1 MVSQLDSLKKFSSV
15 VADTGDIDSIQKFN
29 PDDCTTNPSLIF
41 KAVQSDKYKKLVDEV
56 ISNSKSRKFSQTEDQ
71 VNYIADQLT
80 IAFGIELTK
89 IVPGYV
95 STEVDSDL
103 SFNTEATVEK
113 AKQIINSY
121 EQSGIPKNRI
131 LIKIAGTWEGI
142 QAVKKLEA
150 EGISCN
156 CTLIFSLTQAIACAE
171 AGAFLISPFVGRIL
185 DWFKSNTQKDYDS
198 SNDPGVESVEKIFN
212 YFKKFNY
219 NTIVMAAS
227 FRNKDE
233 IINLAGCDK
242 LTISPT
248 LLEELSQNDDE
259 IKLKL
264 SKENNQ
270 SFNITYGNARTLLD
284 AAQTIVKITNSKS
297 KIVDTGRNSLYPDR
311 GTLNIDKARQLVNYK
326 PTMSLENGLE
336 SYYGWLQNKI

>member
-41 KAVQSDKYKKLVDEV
+41 KAVQSNKYKKLVDEV
-56 ISNSKSRKFSQTEDQ
+56 ISNSKSRKFSQTDDQ
-71 VNYIADQLT
+71 INYIADQLT

-121 EQSGIPKNRI
+121 EQSGVPKNRI

-185 DWFKSNTQKDYDS
+185 DWFKSNTQKEYDS

-264 SKENNQ
+264 SKENSSSLDIERINVNESSFRWHLNENQ
-270 SFNITYGNARTLLD
+270 MASFKLAEGIRLFNKDLLKLKEL
-284 AAQTIVKITNSKS
+284 I
-297 KIVDTGRNSLYPDR
+297 R
-311 GTLNIDKARQLVNYK
+311 GQL
-326 PTMSLENGLE
+326 
-336 SYYGWLQNKI
+336 

>member
-41 KAVQSDKYKKLVDEV
+41 KAVQSNKYKKLVDEV

-121 EQSGIPKNRI
+121 EQSGVPKNRI

-264 SKENNQ
+264 SKVNSSSLDIERINVNESSFRWHLNENQ
-270 SFNITYGNARTLLD
+270 MASFKLAEGIRLFNKDLLKLKEL
-284 AAQTIVKITNSKS
+284 I
-297 KIVDTGRNSLYPDR
+297 R
-311 GTLNIDKARQLVNYK
+311 GQL
-326 PTMSLENGLE
+326 
-336 SYYGWLQNKI
+336 

>member
-41 KAVQSDKYKKLVDEV
+41 KAVQSNKYKKLVDEV

-121 EQSGIPKNRI
+121 EQSGVPKNRI

-219 NTIVMAAS
+219 NTIVMAAT

-242 LTISPT
+242 LTISPI

-264 SKENNQ
+264 SKENSSSLDIERINVNESSFRWHLNENQ
-270 SFNITYGNARTLLD
+270 MASFKLAEGIRLFNKDLLKLKEL
-284 AAQTIVKITNSKS
+284 I
-297 KIVDTGRNSLYPDR
+297 R
-311 GTLNIDKARQLVNYK
+311 GQL
-326 PTMSLENGLE
+326 
-336 SYYGWLQNKI
+336 

>member
-41 KAVQSDKYKKLVDEV
+41 KAVQSNKYKKLVDEV

-121 EQSGIPKNRI
+121 EQSGVPKNRI

-248 LLEELSQNDDE
+248 LLEELSQNDDKV
-259 IKLKL
+259 KLKL
-264 SKENNQ
+264 SKENSSSLDIQRINVNESSFRWHLNENQ
-270 SFNITYGNARTLLD
+270 MASFKLAEGIRLFNKDLLKLKEL
-284 AAQTIVKITNSKS
+284 I
-297 KIVDTGRNSLYPDR
+297 R
-311 GTLNIDKARQLVNYK
+311 GQL
-326 PTMSLENGLE
+326 
-336 SYYGWLQNKI
+336 

>member
-41 KAVQSDKYKKLVDEV
+41 KAVQSNKYKKLVDEV
-56 ISNSKSRKFSQTEDQ
+56 ISNSKSRKFSQTDDQ

-121 EQSGIPKNRI
+121 EQSGVPKNRI

-248 LLEELSQNDDE
+248 LLEELSQNEDE

-264 SKENNQ
+264 SKENSSSLDIQRINVNESSFRWHLNENQ
-270 SFNITYGNARTLLD
+270 MASFKLAEGIRLFNKDLLKLKEL
-284 AAQTIVKITNSKS
+284 I
-297 KIVDTGRNSLYPDR
+297 R
-311 GTLNIDKARQLVNYK
+311 GQL
-326 PTMSLENGLE
+326 
-336 SYYGWLQNKI
+336 

>member
-41 KAVQSDKYKKLVDEV
+41 KAVQSNKYKKLVDEV

-121 EQSGIPKNRI
+121 EQSGVPKNRI

-185 DWFKSNTQKDYDS
+185 DWFKSNTQKDYNS

-264 SKENNQ
+264 SKENSSSLDIERINVNESSFRWHLNENQ
-270 SFNITYGNARTLLD
+270 MASFKLAEGIRLFNKDLLKLKEL
-284 AAQTIVKITNSKS
+284 I
-297 KIVDTGRNSLYPDR
+297 R
-311 GTLNIDKARQLVNYK
+311 GQL
-326 PTMSLENGLE
+326 
-336 SYYGWLQNKI
+336 

>member
-41 KAVQSDKYKKLVDEV
+41 KAVQSNKYKKLVDEV
-56 ISNSKSRKFSQTEDQ
+56 IINSKSRKFSQTEDQ

-89 IVPGYV
+89 IVPGFV

-121 EQSGIPKNRI
+121 EQSGVPKNRI

-185 DWFKSNTQKDYDS
+185 DWFKSNTQKEYDS

-264 SKENNQ
+264 SKENSSSLDIERINVNESSFRWHLNENQ
-270 SFNITYGNARTLLD
+270 MASFKLAEGIRLFNKDLLKLKEL
-284 AAQTIVKITNSKS
+284 I
-297 KIVDTGRNSLYPDR
+297 R
-311 GTLNIDKARQLVNYK
+311 GQL
-326 PTMSLENGLE
+326 
-336 SYYGWLQNKI
+336 

>member
-1 MVSQLDSLKKFSSV
+1 MISQLESLKKFSSV
-15 VADTGDIDSIQKFN
+15 VADTGDIDSIQKFS
-29 PDDCTTNPSLIF
+29 PDDYTTNPSLIF
-41 KAVQSDKYKKLVDEV
+41 KAVQSNKYKKLFDEV
-56 ISNSKSRKFSQTEDQ
+56 LANSKSRKFNQLNDQ
-71 VNYIADQLT
+71 VDYIADQLA

-121 EQSGIPKNRI
+121 EQSGVPRNRI

-156 CTLIFSLTQAIACAE
+156 CTLIFSLTQAVACAE

-185 DWFKSNTQKDYDS
+185 DWFKANSSKDYDAT
-198 SNDPGVESVEKIFN
+198 NDPGVESVEKIYN
-212 YFKKFNY
+212 YFKKYNY

-227 FRNKDE
+227 FRNKEE

-242 LTISPT
+242 LTISPS
-248 LLEELSQNDDE
+248 LLEELNKSEGDLDQKLSQNQSSQIDIDRINVNE
-259 IKLKL
+259 SSFRWHLNENQMASFKLAEGIRLFNKDLLKLK
-264 SKENNQ
+264 E
-270 SFNITYGNARTLLD
+270 
-284 AAQTIVKITNSKS
+284 TI
-297 KIVDTGRNSLYPDR
+297 RE
-311 GTLNIDKARQLVNYK
+311 QL
-326 PTMSLENGLE
+326 
-336 SYYGWLQNKI
+336 

>member
-41 KAVQSDKYKKLVDEV
+41 KAVQSNKYKKLVDEV

-121 EQSGIPKNRI
+121 EQSGVPKNRI

-264 SKENNQ
+264 SKENSSSLDIDRINVNESSFRWHLNENQ
-270 SFNITYGNARTLLD
+270 MASFKLAEGIRLFNKDLLKLKEL
-284 AAQTIVKITNSKS
+284 I
-297 KIVDTGRNSLYPDR
+297 R
-311 GTLNIDKARQLVNYK
+311 GQL
-326 PTMSLENGLE
+326 
-336 SYYGWLQNKI
+336 

>member
-41 KAVQSDKYKKLVDEV
+41 KAVQSNKYKKLVDEV

-121 EQSGIPKNRI
+121 EQSGVPKNRI

-142 QAVKKLEA
+142 QAVKILEA

-264 SKENNQ
+264 SKENSSSLDIERINVNESSFRWHLNENQ
-270 SFNITYGNARTLLD
+270 MASFKLAEGIRLFNKDLLKLKEL
-284 AAQTIVKITNSKS
+284 I
-297 KIVDTGRNSLYPDR
+297 R
-311 GTLNIDKARQLVNYK
+311 GQL
-326 PTMSLENGLE
+326 
-336 SYYGWLQNKI
+336 

>member
-1 MVSQLDSLKKFSSV
+1 MISQLESLKKFSSV
-15 VADTGDIDSIQKFN
+15 VADTGDIDSIQKFS

-41 KAVQSDKYKKLVDEV
+41 KAVQSNKYKKLFDEV
-56 ISNSKSRKFSQTEDQ
+56 LANSKSRKFNKLNDQ
-71 VNYIADQLT
+71 VDYIADQLA

-103 SFNTEATVEK
+103 SFNTEATLEK

-121 EQSGIPKNRI
+121 EQSGVPRNRI

-156 CTLIFSLTQAIACAE
+156 CTLIFSLTQAVACAE

-185 DWFKSNTQKDYDS
+185 DWFKTNSSKNYDAT
-198 SNDPGVESVEKIFN
+198 NDPGVESVEKIYN
-212 YFKKFNY
+212 YFKKYNY

-227 FRNKDE
+227 FRNKQE

-242 LTISPT
+242 LTISPS
-248 LLEELSQNDDE
+248 LLEELNKSEGELDQKLSQNQSSQIDIDRINVNE
-259 IKLKL
+259 SSFRWHLNENQMASFKLAEGIRLFNKDLLKLK
-264 SKENNQ
+264 K
-270 SFNITYGNARTLLD
+270 NIRE
-284 AAQTIVKITNSKS
+284 
-297 KIVDTGRNSLYPDR
+297 
-311 GTLNIDKARQLVNYK
+311 QL
-326 PTMSLENGLE
+326 
-336 SYYGWLQNKI
+336 

>member
-1 MVSQLDSLKKFSSV
+1 MISQLENLKKFSSV
-15 VADTGDIDSIQKFN
+15 VADTGDIDSIQKFS

-41 KAVQSDKYKKLVDEV
+41 KAVQSNKYKKLFDEV
-56 ISNSKSRKFSQTEDQ
+56 LANSKSRKFNKLNDQ
-71 VNYIADQLT
+71 VDYIADQLA

-121 EQSGIPKNRI
+121 EQSGVPRNRI

-156 CTLIFSLTQAIACAE
+156 CTLIFSLTQAVACAE

-185 DWFKSNTQKDYDS
+185 DWFKANSSKDYDAT
-198 SNDPGVESVEKIFN
+198 NDPGVESVEKIYN
-212 YFKKFNY
+212 YFKKYNY

-227 FRNKDE
+227 FRNKEE

-242 LTISPT
+242 LTISPI
-248 LLEELSQNDDE
+248 LLEELNKSEGDLDQKLSQNQSSQTDIDRINVNE
-259 IKLKL
+259 NSFRWHLNENQMASFKLAEGIRLFNKDLLKLK
-264 SKENNQ
+264 E
-270 SFNITYGNARTLLD
+270 
-284 AAQTIVKITNSKS
+284 TI
-297 KIVDTGRNSLYPDR
+297 RE
-311 GTLNIDKARQLVNYK
+311 QL
-326 PTMSLENGLE
+326 
-336 SYYGWLQNKI
+336 

>member
-1 MVSQLDSLKKFSSV
+1 MVSQLESLKKFSSV
-15 VADTGDIDSIQKFN
+15 VADTGDINSIQKYS

-41 KAVQSDKYKKLVDEV
+41 KAVQSNKYKKLFDEV
-56 ISNSKSRKFSQTEDQ
+56 LANSKSRKFNQLNDQ
-71 VNYIADQLT
+71 VDYIADQLA

-121 EQSGIPKNRI
+121 EQSGVPRNRI

-156 CTLIFSLTQAIACAE
+156 CTLIFSLTQAVACAE
-171 AGAFLISPFVGRIL
+171 VGAFLISPFVGRIL
-185 DWFKSNTQKDYDS
+185 DWFKANSSKEYDAT
-198 SNDPGVESVEKIFN
+198 NDPGVESVEKIYN
-212 YFKKFNY
+212 YFKKYNY

-227 FRNKDE
+227 FRNKEE

-242 LTISPT
+242 LTISPS
-248 LLEELSQNDDE
+248 LLEELNKSEGDLDQKLSQNQSSQIDIDRINVNE
-259 IKLKL
+259 SSFRWHLNENQMASFKLAEGIRLFNKDLLKLKETI
-264 SKENNQ
+264 KE
-270 SFNITYGNARTLLD
+270 LL
-284 AAQTIVKITNSKS
+284 
-297 KIVDTGRNSLYPDR
+297 
-311 GTLNIDKARQLVNYK
+311 
-326 PTMSLENGLE
+326 
-336 SYYGWLQNKI
+336 

>member
-1 MVSQLDSLKKFSSV
+1 MASQLDSLKNFSSV
-15 VADTGDIDSIQKFN
+15 VADTGDIDSIQKFG

-41 KAVQSDKYKKLVDEV
+41 KAVQSDKYQKLVDEV
-56 ISNSKSRKFSQTEDQ
+56 ISNSKSRKFSQTEAQ
-71 VNYIADQLT
+71 VSYIADQLT

-185 DWFKSNTQKDYDS
+185 DWFKSNTQKDYNS

-219 NTIVMAAS
+219 NTVVMAAS
-227 FRNKDE
+227 FRNIDE

-248 LLEELSQNDDE
+248 LLEELSQNDGE

-264 SKENNQ
+264 SRENSSALDIERINVNESSFRWHLNENQMASFKLAEGIRLFNKDLLKLKEL
-270 SFNITYGNARTLLD
+270 I
-284 AAQTIVKITNSKS
+284 
-297 KIVDTGRNSLYPDR
+297 R
-311 GTLNIDKARQLVNYK
+311 GKL
-326 PTMSLENGLE
+326 
-336 SYYGWLQNKI
+336 

>member
-1 MVSQLDSLKKFSSV
+1 MISQLESLKKFSSV
-15 VADTGDIDSIQKFN
+15 VADTGDIDSIQKFS

-41 KAVQSDKYKKLVDEV
+41 KAVQSNKYKKLFDEV
-56 ISNSKSRKFSQTEDQ
+56 LANSKSRKFNKLNDQ
-71 VNYIADQLT
+71 VDYIADQLA

-121 EQSGIPKNRI
+121 EQSGVPRNRI

-156 CTLIFSLTQAIACAE
+156 CTLIFSLTQAVACAE

-185 DWFKSNTQKDYDS
+185 DWFKANSSKDYDAT
-198 SNDPGVESVEKIFN
+198 NDPGVESVEKIYN
-212 YFKKFNY
+212 YFKKYNY

-227 FRNKDE
+227 FRNKEE

-242 LTISPT
+242 LTISPS
-248 LLEELSQNDDE
+248 LLEELNKSEGNLDQKLSQNQSSQIDIDRINVNE
-259 IKLKL
+259 SSFRWHLNENQMASFKLAEGIRLFNKDLLKLK
-264 SKENNQ
+264 E
-270 SFNITYGNARTLLD
+270 
-284 AAQTIVKITNSKS
+284 TI
-297 KIVDTGRNSLYPDR
+297 RE
-311 GTLNIDKARQLVNYK
+311 QL
-326 PTMSLENGLE
+326 
-336 SYYGWLQNKI
+336 

>member
-1 MVSQLDSLKKFSSV
+1 MISQLDSLKKFSSV

-41 KAVQSDKYKKLVDEV
+41 KAVQSNKYKKLVDEV
-56 ISNSKSRKFSQTEDQ
+56 IINSKSRKFSQTEEQ

-121 EQSGIPKNRI
+121 EQSGVPKNRI

-264 SKENNQ
+264 SKENSSSLDIERINVNESSFRWHLNENQ
-270 SFNITYGNARTLLD
+270 MASFKLAEGIRLFNKDLLKLKEL
-284 AAQTIVKITNSKS
+284 I
-297 KIVDTGRNSLYPDR
+297 R
-311 GTLNIDKARQLVNYK
+311 DKL
-326 PTMSLENGLE
+326 
-336 SYYGWLQNKI
+336 

>member
-1 MVSQLDSLKKFSSV
+1 MISQLESLKKFSSV
-15 VADTGDIDSIQKFN
+15 VADTGDIDSIQKFS

-41 KAVQSDKYKKLVDEV
+41 KAVQSNKYKKLFDEV
-56 ISNSKSRKFSQTEDQ
+56 LANSKSRKFNQLNDQ
-71 VNYIADQLT
+71 VDYIADQLA

-121 EQSGIPKNRI
+121 EQSGVPRNRI

-156 CTLIFSLTQAIACAE
+156 CTLIFSLTQAVACAE

-185 DWFKSNTQKDYDS
+185 DWFKANSSKDYDAT
-198 SNDPGVESVEKIFN
+198 NDPGVESVEKIYN
-212 YFKKFNY
+212 YFKKYNY

-227 FRNKDE
+227 FRNKEE

-242 LTISPT
+242 LTISPS
-248 LLEELSQNDDE
+248 LLEELNKTEGDLDQKLSQNQSSQIDMDRINVNE
-259 IKLKL
+259 SSFRWHLNENQMASFKLAEGIRLFNKDLLKLK
-264 SKENNQ
+264 E
-270 SFNITYGNARTLLD
+270 
-284 AAQTIVKITNSKS
+284 TI
-297 KIVDTGRNSLYPDR
+297 RE
-311 GTLNIDKARQLVNYK
+311 QL
-326 PTMSLENGLE
+326 
-336 SYYGWLQNKI
+336 

>member
-1 MVSQLDSLKKFSSV
+1 MISQLESLKKFSSV
-15 VADTGDIDSIQKFN
+15 VADTGDIDSIQKFS

-41 KAVQSDKYKKLVDEV
+41 KAVQSNKYKKLFDEV
-56 ISNSKSRKFSQTEDQ
+56 LANSKSRKFNQLNDQ
-71 VNYIADQLT
+71 VDYIADQLA

-121 EQSGIPKNRI
+121 EQSGVPRNRI

-156 CTLIFSLTQAIACAE
+156 CTLIFSLTQAVACAE

-185 DWFKSNTQKDYDS
+185 DWFKANSSKDYDAT
-198 SNDPGVESVEKIFN
+198 NDPGVESVEKIYN
-212 YFKKFNY
+212 YFKKYNY

-227 FRNKDE
+227 FRNKEE

-242 LTISPT
+242 LTISPS
-248 LLEELSQNDDE
+248 LLEELNKSEGDLDQKLSQDQSSQIVINRINVNESSFRWHLNENQMASFKLAEGIRLFNKDL
-259 IKLKL
+259 LKL
-264 SKENNQ
+264 RK
-270 SFNITYGNARTLLD
+270 
-284 AAQTIVKITNSKS
+284 TI
-297 KIVDTGRNSLYPDR
+297 RE
-311 GTLNIDKARQLVNYK
+311 QL
-326 PTMSLENGLE
+326 
-336 SYYGWLQNKI
+336 

>member
-41 KAVQSDKYKKLVDEV
+41 KAVQSNKYKKLVDEV

-121 EQSGIPKNRI
+121 EQSGVPKSRI

-264 SKENNQ
+264 SKENSSSLDIERINVNESSFRWHLNENQ
-270 SFNITYGNARTLLD
+270 MASFKLAEGIRLFNKDLLKLKEL
-284 AAQTIVKITNSKS
+284 I
-297 KIVDTGRNSLYPDR
+297 R
-311 GTLNIDKARQLVNYK
+311 GQL
-326 PTMSLENGLE
+326 
-336 SYYGWLQNKI
+336 

>member
-41 KAVQSDKYKKLVDEV
+41 KAVQSNKYKKLVDEV
-56 ISNSKSRKFSQTEDQ
+56 ISNSKSRKFSQTDDQ
-71 VNYIADQLT
+71 INYIADQLT

-121 EQSGIPKNRI
+121 EQSGVPKNRI

-198 SNDPGVESVEKIFN
+198 SNDPGVESVERIFN

-219 NTIVMAAS
+219 KTIVMAAS

-264 SKENNQ
+264 SKENSSSLDIERINVNESSFRWHLNENQ
-270 SFNITYGNARTLLD
+270 MASFKLAEGIRLFNKDLLKLKEL
-284 AAQTIVKITNSKS
+284 I
-297 KIVDTGRNSLYPDR
+297 R
-311 GTLNIDKARQLVNYK
+311 GQL
-326 PTMSLENGLE
+326 
-336 SYYGWLQNKI
+336 

>member
-41 KAVQSDKYKKLVDEV
+41 KAVQSNKYKKLVDEV
-56 ISNSKSRKFSQTEDQ
+56 ISNSKSRKFSQIEDQ

-121 EQSGIPKNRI
+121 EQSGVPKNRI

-264 SKENNQ
+264 SKENSSSLDIERINVNESSFRWHLNENQ
-270 SFNITYGNARTLLD
+270 MASFKLAEGIRLFNKDLLKLKEL
-284 AAQTIVKITNSKS
+284 I
-297 KIVDTGRNSLYPDR
+297 R
-311 GTLNIDKARQLVNYK
+311 GQL
-326 PTMSLENGLE
+326 
-336 SYYGWLQNKI
+336 

>member
-1 MVSQLDSLKKFSSV
+1 MISQLESLKKFSSV
-15 VADTGDIDSIQKFN
+15 VADTGDIDSIQKFS

-41 KAVQSDKYKKLVDEV
+41 KAVQSNKYKKLFDEV
-56 ISNSKSRKFSQTEDQ
+56 LANSKSRKFNQLNDQ
-71 VNYIADQLT
+71 VDYIADQLS

-121 EQSGIPKNRI
+121 EQSGVPRNRI

-156 CTLIFSLTQAIACAE
+156 CTLIFSLTQAVACAE

-185 DWFKSNTQKDYDS
+185 DWFKANSSKDYDAT
-198 SNDPGVESVEKIFN
+198 NDPGVESVEKIYN
-212 YFKKFNY
+212 YFKKYNY

-227 FRNKDE
+227 FRNKEE

-242 LTISPT
+242 LTISPS
-248 LLEELSQNDDE
+248 LLEELNKSEGDLDQKLSQNQSSQIDIDRINVNE
-259 IKLKL
+259 SSFRWHLNENQMASFKLAEGIRLFNKDLLKLK
-264 SKENNQ
+264 E
-270 SFNITYGNARTLLD
+270 
-284 AAQTIVKITNSKS
+284 TI
-297 KIVDTGRNSLYPDR
+297 RE
-311 GTLNIDKARQLVNYK
+311 QL
-326 PTMSLENGLE
+326 
-336 SYYGWLQNKI
+336 

>member
-1 MVSQLDSLKKFSSV
+1 MISQLESLKKFSSV
-15 VADTGDIDSIQKFN
+15 VADTGDIDSIQKFS

-41 KAVQSDKYKKLVDEV
+41 KAVQSNKYKKLFDEV
-56 ISNSKSRKFSQTEDQ
+56 LANSKSRKFNKLNDQ
-71 VNYIADQLT
+71 VDYIADQLA

-121 EQSGIPKNRI
+121 EQSGVPRNRI

-156 CTLIFSLTQAIACAE
+156 CTLIFSLTQAVACAE

-185 DWFKSNTQKDYDS
+185 DWFKANSSKDYDAT
-198 SNDPGVESVEKIFN
+198 NDPGVESVEKIYN
-212 YFKKFNY
+212 YFKKYNY

-227 FRNKDE
+227 FRNKEE

-242 LTISPT
+242 LTISPS
-248 LLEELSQNDDE
+248 LLEELDKSEGDLDQKLSQNQSSQIVIDRINVNESSFRWHLNENQMASFKLAEGIRLFNKDLL
-259 IKLKL
+259 KLK
-264 SKENNQ
+264 K
-270 SFNITYGNARTLLD
+270 
-284 AAQTIVKITNSKS
+284 TI
-297 KIVDTGRNSLYPDR
+297 RE
-311 GTLNIDKARQLVNYK
+311 QL
-326 PTMSLENGLE
+326 
-336 SYYGWLQNKI
+336 

>member
-1 MVSQLDSLKKFSSV
+1 MISQLESLKKFSSV
-15 VADTGDIDSIQKFN
+15 VADTGDIDSIQKFS

-41 KAVQSDKYKKLVDEV
+41 KAVQSNKYKKLFDEV
-56 ISNSKSRKFSQTEDQ
+56 LANSKSRKFNQLNDQ
-71 VNYIADQLT
+71 VDYIADQLA

-121 EQSGIPKNRI
+121 EQSGVPRNRI

-156 CTLIFSLTQAIACAE
+156 CTLIFSLTQAVACAE

-185 DWFKSNTQKDYDS
+185 DWFKANSSKDYDAT
-198 SNDPGVESVEKIFN
+198 NDPGVESVEKIYN
-212 YFKKFNY
+212 YFKKYNY

-227 FRNKDE
+227 FRNKEE

-242 LTISPT
+242 LTISPI
-248 LLEELSQNDDE
+248 LLEELNKSEGDLDQKLSQNQSSQIDIDRINVNE
-259 IKLKL
+259 SSFRWHLNENQMASFKLAEGIRLFNKDLLKLK
-264 SKENNQ
+264 K
-270 SFNITYGNARTLLD
+270 
-284 AAQTIVKITNSKS
+284 TI
-297 KIVDTGRNSLYPDR
+297 RE
-311 GTLNIDKARQLVNYK
+311 QL
-326 PTMSLENGLE
+326 
-336 SYYGWLQNKI
+336 

>member
-41 KAVQSDKYKKLVDEV
+41 KAVQSNKYKKLVDEV

-89 IVPGYV
+89 IVSGYV

-103 SFNTEATVEK
+103 SFNTDATVEK

-121 EQSGIPKNRI
+121 EQSGIPKSRI

-185 DWFKSNTQKDYDS
+185 DWFKSNTQKDYGS

-212 YFKKFNY
+212 YFKKFNF

-259 IKLKL
+259 IKPKL
-264 SKENNQ
+264 SKEK
-270 SFNITYGNARTLLD
+270 SSLLD
-284 AAQTIVKITNSKS
+284 IERINVNESSFRWHLNENQMASFKLAEGIRLFNKDLLKLKELI
-297 KIVDTGRNSLYPDR
+297 R
-311 GTLNIDKARQLVNYK
+311 GQL
-326 PTMSLENGLE
+326 
-336 SYYGWLQNKI
+336 

>member
-41 KAVQSDKYKKLVDEV
+41 KAVQSNKYKKLVDEV
-56 ISNSKSRKFSQTEDQ
+56 ISNSQSRKFSQTEDQ

-121 EQSGIPKNRI
+121 EQSGVPKNRI

-264 SKENNQ
+264 SKENSSSLDIERINVNESSFRWHLNENQ
-270 SFNITYGNARTLLD
+270 MASFKLAEGIRLFNKDLLKLKD
-284 AAQTIVKITNSKS
+284 LI
-297 KIVDTGRNSLYPDR
+297 R
-311 GTLNIDKARQLVNYK
+311 GQL
-326 PTMSLENGLE
+326 
-336 SYYGWLQNKI
+336 

>member
-1 MVSQLDSLKKFSSV
+1 MISQLESLKKFSSV
-15 VADTGDIDSIQKFN
+15 VADTGDIDSIQKFS

-41 KAVQSDKYKKLVDEV
+41 KAVQSNKYKKLFDEV
-56 ISNSKSRKFSQTEDQ
+56 LANSKSRKFNQLNDQ
-71 VNYIADQLT
+71 VDYIADQLA

-121 EQSGIPKNRI
+121 EQSGVPRNRI

-156 CTLIFSLTQAIACAE
+156 CTLIFSLTQAVACAE

-185 DWFKSNTQKDYDS
+185 DWFKANSAKDFDAT
-198 SNDPGVESVEKIFN
+198 NDPGVESVEKIYN
-212 YFKKFNY
+212 YFKKYNY

-227 FRNKDE
+227 FRNKEE

-242 LTISPT
+242 LTISPS
-248 LLEELSQNDDE
+248 LLEELNKSEGDLDQKLSQDQSSQIVINRINVNESSFRWHLNENQMASFKLAEGIRLFNKDLL
-259 IKLKL
+259 KLK
-264 SKENNQ
+264 K
-270 SFNITYGNARTLLD
+270 
-284 AAQTIVKITNSKS
+284 TI
-297 KIVDTGRNSLYPDR
+297 RE
-311 GTLNIDKARQLVNYK
+311 QL
-326 PTMSLENGLE
+326 
-336 SYYGWLQNKI
+336 

>member
-1 MVSQLDSLKKFSSV
+1 MVSQLDSLKNFSSV
-15 VADTGDIDSIQKFN
+15 VADTGDIDSIEKFG

-41 KAVQSDKYKKLVDEV
+41 KAVQSEKYQKLVDEV
-56 ISNSKSRKFSQTEDQ
+56 ISNSKSRKFSQTEAQ
-71 VNYIADQLT
+71 VSYIADQLT

-185 DWFKSNTQKDYDS
+185 DWFKSNTQKDYNS

-219 NTIVMAAS
+219 NTVVMAAS
-227 FRNKDE
+227 FRNIDE

-248 LLEELSQNDDE
+248 LLEELSQNDGE

-264 SKENNQ
+264 SKDNSFALDIERINVNESSFRWHLNENQ
-270 SFNITYGNARTLLD
+270 MASFKLAEGIRLFNKDLLKLKEL
-284 AAQTIVKITNSKS
+284 I
-297 KIVDTGRNSLYPDR
+297 R
-311 GTLNIDKARQLVNYK
+311 GKL
-326 PTMSLENGLE
+326 
-336 SYYGWLQNKI
+336 

>member
-41 KAVQSDKYKKLVDEV
+41 KAFQSNKYKKLVDEV

-71 VNYIADQLT
+71 INYIADQLT
-80 IAFGIELTK
+80 ISFGIELTK

-121 EQSGIPKNRI
+121 EQSGVPKNRI

-185 DWFKSNTQKDYDS
+185 DWFKSNTQKEYDS

-248 LLEELSQNDDE
+248 LLEELSQNDGE

-264 SKENNQ
+264 SKESSSSIDIERINVNESSFRWHLNENQ
-270 SFNITYGNARTLLD
+270 MASFKLAEGIRLFNKDLLKLKELIRD
-284 AAQTIVKITNSKS
+284 
-297 KIVDTGRNSLYPDR
+297 
-311 GTLNIDKARQLVNYK
+311 QL
-326 PTMSLENGLE
+326 
-336 SYYGWLQNKI
+336 

>member
-41 KAVQSDKYKKLVDEV
+41 KAVQSNKYKKLVDEV

-121 EQSGIPKNRI
+121 EQSGVPKNRI

-248 LLEELSQNDDE
+248 LLEELSQNDGE

-264 SKENNQ
+264 SKENSSSLDIERINVNESSFRWHLNENQ
-270 SFNITYGNARTLLD
+270 MASFKLAEGIRLFNKDLLKLKEL
-284 AAQTIVKITNSKS
+284 I
-297 KIVDTGRNSLYPDR
+297 R
-311 GTLNIDKARQLVNYK
+311 GQL
-326 PTMSLENGLE
+326 
-336 SYYGWLQNKI
+336 

>member
-41 KAVQSDKYKKLVDEV
+41 KAVQSNKYKKLVDEV

-185 DWFKSNTQKDYDS
+185 DWFKSNTQKDYDT

-264 SKENNQ
+264 SKENSSSLDIERINVNESSFRWHLNENQ
-270 SFNITYGNARTLLD
+270 MASFKLAEGIRLFNKDLLKLKEL
-284 AAQTIVKITNSKS
+284 I
-297 KIVDTGRNSLYPDR
+297 R
-311 GTLNIDKARQLVNYK
+311 GQL
-326 PTMSLENGLE
+326 
-336 SYYGWLQNKI
+336 

>member
-41 KAVQSDKYKKLVDEV
+41 KAVQSNKYKKLVDEV

-71 VNYIADQLT
+71 INYIADQLT

-121 EQSGIPKNRI
+121 EQSGVPKNRI

-248 LLEELSQNDDE
+248 LLEELSQNEGD

-264 SKENNQ
+264 SKENSSSLDIERINVNESSFRWHLNENQ
-270 SFNITYGNARTLLD
+270 MASFKLAEGIRLFNKDLLKLKEL
-284 AAQTIVKITNSKS
+284 I
-297 KIVDTGRNSLYPDR
+297 R
-311 GTLNIDKARQLVNYK
+311 GQL
-326 PTMSLENGLE
+326 
-336 SYYGWLQNKI
+336 

>member
-41 KAVQSDKYKKLVDEV
+41 KAVQSNKYKKLVDEV

-121 EQSGIPKNRI
+121 EQSGVPKNRI

-142 QAVKKLEA
+142 QAVKILEA

-264 SKENNQ
+264 SKENSSSLDIERINVNESSFRWHLNENQ
-270 SFNITYGNARTLLD
+270 MASFKLAEGIRLFNKDLLKLKELIRD
-284 AAQTIVKITNSKS
+284 
-297 KIVDTGRNSLYPDR
+297 
-311 GTLNIDKARQLVNYK
+311 QL
-326 PTMSLENGLE
+326 
-336 SYYGWLQNKI
+336 

>member
-1 MVSQLDSLKKFSSV
+1 MISQLESLKKFSSV
-15 VADTGDIDSIQKFN
+15 VADTGDIDSIQKFS

-41 KAVQSDKYKKLVDEV
+41 KAVQSNKYKKLFDEV
-56 ISNSKSRKFSQTEDQ
+56 LANSKSRKFNQLNDQ
-71 VNYIADQLT
+71 VDYIADQLA

-121 EQSGIPKNRI
+121 EQSGVPRNRI

-156 CTLIFSLTQAIACAE
+156 CTLIFSLTQAVACAE

-185 DWFKSNTQKDYDS
+185 DWFKTNSSKDYDTT
-198 SNDPGVESVEKIFN
+198 NDPGVESVEKIYN
-212 YFKKFNY
+212 YFKKYNY

-227 FRNKDE
+227 FRNKEE

-242 LTISPT
+242 LTISPS
-248 LLEELSQNDDE
+248 LLEELNKSEGELDQKLSQNQSSQIDIDRINVNE
-259 IKLKL
+259 SSFRWHLNENQMASFKLAEGIRLFNKDLLKLK
-264 SKENNQ
+264 E
-270 SFNITYGNARTLLD
+270 
-284 AAQTIVKITNSKS
+284 TI
-297 KIVDTGRNSLYPDR
+297 RE
-311 GTLNIDKARQLVNYK
+311 QL
-326 PTMSLENGLE
+326 
-336 SYYGWLQNKI
+336 